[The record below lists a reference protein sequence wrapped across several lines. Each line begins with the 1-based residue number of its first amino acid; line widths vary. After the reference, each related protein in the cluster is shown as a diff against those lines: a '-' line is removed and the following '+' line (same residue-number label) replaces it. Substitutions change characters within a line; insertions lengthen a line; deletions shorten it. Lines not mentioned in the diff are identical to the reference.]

1 MNNISNKSI
10 LIVGA
15 NGAIA
20 KETIKHLLIDG
31 AIEIVMACRSETR
44 GLEALEEIKLE
55 LSEAKKASISVV
67 GGFDMT
73 VPDKIEIAVNALS
86 TKKTFDIVFLAA
98 GFAVFTD
105 DYHAV
110 EWKGKKIEKNIFSK
124 HDW

>member
-86 TKKTFDIVFLAA
+86 T
-98 GFAVFTD
+98 
-105 DYHAV
+105 
-110 EWKGKKIEKNIFSK
+110 
-124 HDW
+124 